1 MMNDVKYCNKEILI
15 SEYVF
20 GRGIILGRERSI
32 KFGILRARENDTSND
47 LGRLYEDWVIKE
59 LSE

>member
-1 MMNDVKYCNKEILI
+1 MMNDVKYCNKEMLI
-15 SEYVF
+15 CEYVF
-20 GRGIILGRERSI
+20 GRGIILGRKRSV
-32 KFGILRARENDTSND
+32 KFGIIRARENDTSKD